1 MATKSYNPVV
11 RVSHLS
17 KSYGNITALLDV
29 SLDIFAG
36 EILAIVG
43 DNGAGKST
51 LIKTLSGAVKADSG
65 YIQVGEQSYHSL
77 SPTKAIRLGI
87 SAVYQ
92 DLALVDC
99 RDVVSNIFLGREI
112 VKAGLLIDRSKMEK
126 EARRI
131 LDSLQVSIPSLKTPV
146 GLLSGGQRQGVAV
159 ARAIIQGGNVI
170 IFDEPTAA
178 MGVQESAKVIRLMQ
192 ELARTGMAVV
202 VISHNLHHVFE
213 IAKRICVLR
222 HGQVAAVCNTMDYQP
237 NQIVELIMGATH
249 ITKDSIGVQRDA
261 AN

>member
-11 RVSHLS
+11 RISHLS

-29 SLDIFAG
+29 SLDIFPG

-51 LIKTLSGAVKADSG
+51 LIKTLAGAVKADSG
-65 YIQVGEQSYHSL
+65 YIQLGEQSYHSL
-77 SPTKAIRLGI
+77 SPTKAIQLGI
-87 SAVYQ
+87 STVYQ

-112 VKAGLLIDRSKMEK
+112 VKAGFLIDRGKMEQ
-126 EARRI
+126 EAQRV

-159 ARAIIQGGNVI
+159 ARAIIQRGNVI

-178 MGVQESAKVIRLMQ
+178 MGVQESTKVIRLMQ
-192 ELARTGMAVV
+192 ELARGGIAVV

-213 IAKRICVLR
+213 IAERICVLR
-222 HGQVAAVCNTMDYQP
+222 HGQIAAVCNTMDYQP
-237 NQIVELIMGATH
+237 NQIVEIIMGVSP
-249 ITKDSIGVQRDA
+249 ITMEVTGAQRYA
-261 AN
+261 EN

>member
-1 MATKSYNPVV
+1 MITKTFDPVV

-17 KSYGNITALLDV
+17 KSYGNITALRDV
-29 SLDIFAG
+29 SLDIYTG

-51 LIKTLSGAVKADSG
+51 LIKTLSGAIKADSG
-65 YIQVGEQSYHSL
+65 YIQVGEQSYHFL

-99 RDVVSNIFLGREI
+99 RDVVCNIFLGREI
-112 VKAGLLIDRSKMEK
+112 VKAGLLIDRRKMEK
-126 EARRI
+126 EARRV
-131 LDSLQVSIPSLKTPV
+131 LNSLQVNIPSLKTPV

-213 IAKRICVLR
+213 IAQRICVLR
-222 HGQVAAVCNTMDYQP
+222 QGQIAAVCNTMDYQP
-237 NQIVELIMGATH
+237 NQIVELIMGAAH
-249 ITKDSIGVQRDA
+249 ITRAGMGGQIDA

>member
-1 MATKSYNPVV
+1 MAAKTDNPVV

-29 SLDIFAG
+29 SLDIYAG
-36 EILAIVG
+36 QILAIVG

-65 YIQVGEQSYHSL
+65 YIQVGDQSYHTL
-77 SPTKAIRLGI
+77 SPTKAIRMGI

-99 RDVVSNIFLGREI
+99 RDVVSNVFLGREI
-112 VKAGLLIDRSKMEK
+112 VKAGLLINRSKMEK
-126 EARRI
+126 EARQV
-131 LDSLQVSIPSLKTPV
+131 LDRLQVSIPSLKTPV

-192 ELARTGMAVV
+192 ELARAGMAVV
-202 VISHNLHHVFE
+202 LISHNLHHVFE

-222 HGQVAAVCNTMDYQP
+222 HGQIAAVCNTIDYQP
-237 NQIVELIMGATH
+237 NQIVELIMGAAH
-249 ITKDSIGVQRDA
+249 ITRDVTGVKRDA
-261 AN
+261 AS

>member
-1 MATKSYNPVV
+1 MATTYNPVV
-11 RVSHLS
+11 RVSHLN

-29 SLDIFAG
+29 SLDIYAG

-51 LIKTLSGAVKADSG
+51 LIKTLSGAVKPDSG

-77 SPTKAIRLGI
+77 SPTKAIQLGI

-112 VKAGLLIDRSKMEK
+112 VKAGILIDRSKMEK
-126 EARRI
+126 EARRV

-192 ELARTGMAVV
+192 ELARAGMAVV

-213 IAKRICVLR
+213 IAERICVLR
-222 HGQVAAVCNTMDYQP
+222 HGQIAAVCNTMDYQP

-249 ITKDSIGVQRDA
+249 ITKDGIGVQRDA